1 MEVKFQPQGVCAQQI
16 IIDASDGIVNSVRFI
31 GGCSGNT
38 QGVGALV
45 KGMKVSEVI
54 ERLQGI
60 RCGMKSTS
68 CPEQLTKALTKHYL

>member
-1 MEVKFQPQGVCAQQI
+1 MEIKFQPQGVCSKQI
-16 IIDASDGIVNSVRFI
+16 VIDVEDGIVNNVKFI

-45 KGMKVSEVI
+45 KGMQVNEVI

-60 RCGMKSTS
+60 RCGARPTS
-68 CPEQLTKALTKHYL
+68 CPDQLAKALVKHAM